1 MLSQA
6 LDYILNYL
14 LFLEHFFE
22 HHHIRKRNEK
32 NINTD
37 ICMFSDYNCFEQLRK
52 SVVESLYVS
61 HKRAGDV

>member
-22 HHHIRKRNEK
+22 HHHIRKKNEK
-32 NINTD
+32 INTY
-37 ICMFSDYNCFEQLRK
+37 IGISSDYNCFDQLHQ
-52 SVVESLYVS
+52 SVV
-61 HKRAGDV
+61 